1 MGKRGKTMSFNKNKI
16 RRSMLFMNCQR
27 PNLLKDAYIYG
38 ADCIIMDLEDA
49 VAENQKDAARYSLY
63 HALKEVDYRGVER
76 VVRINALDTPHWRED
91 VRVAVA
97 GGADIIR
104 ISKTETPEDVK
115 RVAAAISEDEKEFEH
130 EQDSM
135 MIMCALES
143 AKAVLNAYEIS
154 LASPRMMGI
163 ALSAGDFTRD
173 IHTTISGTGV
183 ELAGARQL
191 LVLAARAAGIQV
203 FDTVYPDIDN
213 DEGLRSETEL
223 IKTMG
228 FDGKSLIHPRQVQI
242 VHDVYT
248 PSEKE
253 IEKAQRI
260 ILEVEEQKAQGV
272 GVFVIDGNMIDIAFY
287 EGAKRTMEL
296 AKVSGLVD

>member
-1 MGKRGKTMSFNKNKI
+1 MSFNKTKI

-104 ISKTETPEDVK
+104 ISKTETPDDVK
-115 RVAAAISEDEKEFEH
+115 QVAAAITEDEKEFGQEAG
-130 EQDSM
+130 SI

-154 LASPRMMGI
+154 LADPRMMGI

-183 ELAGARQL
+183 ELAGARQH

-213 DEGLRSETEL
+213 DEGLRRETEL

-242 VHDVYT
+242 VHDVYA
-248 PSEKE
+248 PSAKE
-253 IEKAQRI
+253 IDKARRI

-287 EGAKRTMEL
+287 EGAQRTMEL